1 MNAANFNFKW
11 DKSQY
16 LATWKA
22 GHFNKFWCDL
32 NFPLCL
38 DFQIAA
44 KIGGDG
50 VAPPP
55 SANDFGYGGQKR
67 PLEDAGEFLMVSLV
81 KPSLPFL
88 SFQLYLY

>member
-1 MNAANFNFKW
+1 MKGWSFNR
-11 DKSQY
+11 SS
-16 LATWKA
+16 
-22 GHFNKFWCDL
+22 CDL
-32 NFPLCL
+32 IFPLCL

-67 PLEDAGEFLMVSLV
+67 PLEDAGEFLTVSPEARLTKSV
-81 KPSLPFL
+81 FDI
-88 SFQLYLY
+88 

>member
-1 MNAANFNFKW
+1 MGQKSTFGHVKGWSFNR
-11 DKSQY
+11 S
-16 LATWKA
+16 
-22 GHFNKFWCDL
+22 WCDL

-67 PLEDAGEFLMVSLV
+67 PLEDAGEFLIVSLV
-81 KPSLPFL
+81 KPGLLTLSLK
-88 SFQLYLY
+88 LYL